1 MPDTKTRLGI
11 VLVPMNHTEKLEIHG
26 ASVTVSTRLRMSTAP
41 KMSSKQG
48 PTRLNSFQVLN
59 CVPKQSSRIFE
70 GYKRY
75 LAPNKIK
82 LTISSINQNEQSC

>member
-41 KMSSKQG
+41 KMASKQG
-48 PTRLNSFQVLN
+48 PT
-59 CVPKQSSRIFE
+59 
-70 GYKRY
+70 
-75 LAPNKIK
+75 
-82 LTISSINQNEQSC
+82 